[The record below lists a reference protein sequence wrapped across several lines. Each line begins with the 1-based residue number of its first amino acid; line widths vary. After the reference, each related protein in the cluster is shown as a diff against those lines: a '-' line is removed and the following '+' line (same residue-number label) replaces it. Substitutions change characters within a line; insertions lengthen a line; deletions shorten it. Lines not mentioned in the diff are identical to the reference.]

1 MTNLLHTKKKIIHFF
16 PRLIN
21 GNEFLARNSFGDYVN
36 RILGGILIPWIQYI
50 EMWRLWLTGLAMWC
64 MRSRITFEAKR
75 HPLISHRAKE
85 REGERVRNSKTRVNS
100 FWSIKG
106 GCVRL
111 CYSKKKIIVKNT
123 FAWVRRAVECDR
135 HFHYRYGL
143 ALVSAQCLHCI
154 DLDILI
160 TSFVCAA
167 WLWTRIRF
175 RSIPIMSTRV
185 TIAYFCTFLLQAQ
198 VLWKPK
204 AFKAIAYW
212 NHPNEMVKYLN
223 YLCSLFWKLW
233 LRRR

>member
-111 CYSKKKIIVKNT
+111 CYNNKNHCQKHIRVSSTRRRVWPSFSLSIRTRISQCAMFALHRSWHFNHFICMRGLTLDTHPFSFYPNHVDKSNNRIFLYFPITSTSIVKT
-123 FAWVRRAVECDR
+123 ESLQGDR
-135 HFHYRYGL
+135 
-143 ALVSAQCLHCI
+143 
-154 DLDILI
+154 ILKSPKWNGKI
-160 TSFVCAA
+160 FELFV
-167 WLWTRIRF
+167 
-175 RSIPIMSTRV
+175 
-185 TIAYFCTFLLQAQ
+185 
-198 VLWKPK
+198 
-204 AFKAIAYW
+204 
-212 NHPNEMVKYLN
+212 
-223 YLCSLFWKLW
+223 
-233 LRRR
+233 